1 MPNDAHSTSRARAA
15 LLLSGL
21 LLLLSSAC
29 ATSISIPEV
38 SDLDRSSIELEIG
51 APSQAEL
58 DRQSSIR
65 FWEVFLSD
73 ESVQADF
80 TDEQREALRTASI
93 HDAAE
98 AVHASFE
105 KDSGLQAVELMRAD
119 PSFLRSVADQSAGN
133 DATSLREA
141 ADGIDL
147 LQSVVH
153 RRIQAIGERVV
164 RASPRPSLLVHPE
177 PAMGFN
183 AGAPVRFGSNE
194 VYVGT
199 ELAVGATTDDEL
211 ACAVGHEIG
220 HVTEGH
226 TTAGAWVELGKNVL
240 QTTAAIA
247 AASAMAY
254 ANDGAPL
261 TNSQLE
267 AAMSL
272 GQLTRFALADVPL
285 RMTGWERRQ
294 ELEADAVGLYYV
306 WQAGYDPD
314 ACADLMVRIARHER
328 ASGGVE
334 GFRWWNIHPPSADR
348 VVILRKLAEQA
359 KAGTL
364 QRRE

>member
-1 MPNDAHSTSRARAA
+1 MPNDASSSVRARAA
-15 LLLSGL
+15 LLLSGSFL
-21 LLLLSSAC
+21 VLSSAC
-29 ATSISIPEV
+29 ATSIPIPEV
-38 SDLDRSSIELEIG
+38 SDFDRSSIELEIG

-73 ESVQADF
+73 ASVQADF
-80 TDEQREALRTASI
+80 TDEQRDALHSTSI
-93 HDAAE
+93 RDTAE
-98 AVHASFE
+98 AFQASLE
-105 KDSGLQAVELMRAD
+105 EESGVQAVELMRFD
-119 PSFLRSVADQSAGN
+119 PSLLRAVAEQSTGN
-133 DATSLREA
+133 DAASLREA
-141 ADGIDL
+141 ADGIDV
-147 LQSVVH
+147 LQAVVH
-153 RRIQAIGERVV
+153 RRIQTIGERVV
-164 RASPRPSLLVHPE
+164 RASPRPSLLVHAE

-183 AGAPVRFGSNE
+183 AGAPIRFGSNE

-254 ANDGAPL
+254 ANNGAPL
-261 TNSQLE
+261 TDSQLD
-267 AAMSL
+267 AAISL

-306 WQAGYDPD
+306 WKAGYDPA
-314 ACADLMVRIARHER
+314 ACADLMVRVARHER
-328 ASGGVE
+328 ASGGAE